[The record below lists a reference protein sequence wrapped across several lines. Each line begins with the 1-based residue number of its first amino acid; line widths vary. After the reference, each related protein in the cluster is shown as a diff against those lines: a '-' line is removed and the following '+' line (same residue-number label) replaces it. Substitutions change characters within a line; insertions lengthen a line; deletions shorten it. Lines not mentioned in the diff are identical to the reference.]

1 MRPRHIYFDTTN
13 TNAPYD
19 DLPVGG
25 VGAFYSQP
33 TPRRYYEISEG
44 TRPMGA
50 FGNDHRYDEISQYR
64 APYKTSIID
73 MEASWAGVYE
83 DGQHMD
89 GLYGFGTEAAPPG
102 AALQPTG
109 SAVQQR
115 QPCDPGLVMTPD
127 GRCVSMATLDYKYKG
142 HAGTVFALGV
152 VAVGAGIGALAGG
165 PGRRLKG
172 ALIGGIGLPVGL
184 VGVALLAIGDVV
196 AGFKKVAS

>member
-1 MRPRHIYFDTTN
+1 MRPRHLYFDTTN

-25 VGAFYSQP
+25 VGAFYGQP
-33 TPRRYYEISEG
+33 TPRRYFQIAEG

-89 GLYGFGTEAAPPG
+89 GLYGLGVEPTPTPAAT
-102 AALQPTG
+102 AIQ
-109 SAVQQR
+109 QQR
-115 QPCDPGLVMTPD
+115 PCDAGLVMTPD
-127 GRCVSMATLDYKYKG
+127 GRCVAMTPTNYTYKG

-152 VAVGAGIGALAGG
+152 IAVGAGIGALAGG
-165 PGRRLKG
+165 PDRRLKG

-196 AGFKKVAS
+196 AGFKKVAGT